1 MTYGNFEDLTRRA
14 ASEKILRDKA
24 FNIAKNLKH
33 DGYQCGIASMVYKC
47 FDNKLPLRAQINL
60 LEMVL
65 KMRKFQTKN

>member
-24 FNIAKNLKH
+24 FNIAINPKH
-33 DGYQCGIASMVYKC
+33 DGYQCGIASMVNKC

-65 KMRKFQTKN
+65 KMRIFQIKN